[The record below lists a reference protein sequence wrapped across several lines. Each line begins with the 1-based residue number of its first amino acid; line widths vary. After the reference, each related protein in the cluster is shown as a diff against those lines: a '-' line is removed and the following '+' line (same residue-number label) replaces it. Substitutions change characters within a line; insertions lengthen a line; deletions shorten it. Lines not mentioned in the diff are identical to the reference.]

1 MKYLI
6 CGLGKSNNAI
16 LKSING
22 EKNEIYTYDDKE
34 QADYN
39 FARLEKELP
48 FFDKAFIA
56 PGLCQNRKN
65 LSLIKKVATSIDSEL
80 NMALKLAKGKVHIIG
95 VTGSNGKTSTIK
107 FLEYLL
113 KKNGCKVLVAGNIG
127 NSLFDKIKN
136 LFNYDYLLVEISSFQ
151 GEFFDEKCLD
161 ELIVTSIS
169 PNHLDAYYSYSE
181 YIAVKKRICYFSHSV
196 YLDEESQKILNLKDA
211 HVISTANE
219 KGYSKN
225 FFLAR
230 SLLLDIGFLNEKL
243 TFDNI
248 EEFFPK
254 YRYQKF
260 YELGKVSFINDSK
273 STSLSATE
281 FALNLS
287 EEKTILILG
296 GHLKSSLDH
305 KLIADKIMIYGK
317 EASRFIPFVS
327 KYELYNSL
335 KELIDNLNFD
345 FSKDLR
351 ILFSPG
357 GSSLEYK
364 NYIERG
370 QHFEI
375 MVKEKYGSQS
385 KKF

>member
-1 MKYLI
+1 M
-6 CGLGKSNNAI
+6 
-16 LKSING
+16 
-22 EKNEIYTYDDKE
+22 
-34 QADYN
+34 
-39 FARLEKELP
+39 
-48 FFDKAFIA
+48 
-56 PGLCQNRKN
+56 
-65 LSLIKKVATSIDSEL
+65 
-80 NMALKLAKGKVHIIG
+80 II
-95 VTGSNGKTSTIK
+95 
-107 FLEYLL
+107 
-113 KKNGCKVLVAGNIG
+113 
-127 NSLFDKIKN
+127 
-136 LFNYDYLLVEISSFQ
+136 
-151 GEFFDEKCLD
+151 
-161 ELIVTSIS
+161 
-169 PNHLDAYYSYSE
+169 
-181 YIAVKKRICYFSHSV
+181 
-196 YLDEESQKILNLKDA
+196 
-211 HVISTANE
+211 
-219 KGYSKN
+219 SKN
-225 FFLAR
+225 FC
-230 SLLLDIGFLNEKL
+230 
-243 TFDNI
+243 
-248 EEFFPK
+248 PK

-260 YELGKVSFINDSK
+260 FRLENTYFINDSK

-287 EEKTILILG
+287 KDKTVLILG

-327 KYELYNSL
+327 KYKLYNSL